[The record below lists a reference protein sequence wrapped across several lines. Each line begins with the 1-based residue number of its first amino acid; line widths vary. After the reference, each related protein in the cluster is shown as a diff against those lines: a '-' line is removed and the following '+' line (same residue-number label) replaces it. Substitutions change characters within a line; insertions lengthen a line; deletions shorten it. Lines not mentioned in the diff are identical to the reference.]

1 MVQENKTFK
10 PSLGLVVLDAI
21 GALLLGLGLA
31 KMFAGLD
38 ILPASLMLDDT
49 GMTFVIIGIL
59 LMLPML
65 IQLYVY
71 IRTQAEKNLTK

>member
-1 MVQENKTFK
+1 MAQENKTFK
-10 PSLGLVVLDAI
+10 PSLSLVVLDAI

-38 ILPASLMLDDT
+38 ILPASLMLDET
-49 GMTFVIIGIL
+49 GWTFIIVGIL

-65 IQLYVY
+65 IQLFAH
-71 IRTQAEKNLTK
+71 IRTQAEKKLTK

>member
-49 GMTFVIIGIL
+49 GMTCIIVGIL

-65 IQLYVY
+65 IQLFVH
-71 IRTQAEKNLTK
+71 IRTQAEKKLTK

>member
-21 GALLLGLGLA
+21 GAVLLGLGLA

-38 ILPASLMLDDT
+38 ILPASLMVDNT
-49 GMTFVIIGIL
+49 GTTFVIVGIL

-65 IQLYVY
+65 IQLFVY
-71 IRTQAEKNLTK
+71 IRTQAEKNITK

>member
-1 MVQENKTFK
+1 MAQEKITFK
-10 PSLGLVVLDAI
+10 PSLGIVVLDAI

-31 KMFAGLD
+31 KKFAGLD
-38 ILPASLMLDDT
+38 ILPASLLLDDT
-49 GMTFVIIGIL
+49 GMTFVIVGIL

-65 IQLYVY
+65 IQLFVY

>member
-1 MVQENKTFK
+1 MAQEIKPFK
-10 PSLGLVVLDAI
+10 PSLGIVVLDAI
-21 GALLLGLGLA
+21 GALFLGLGLA

-38 ILPASLMLDDT
+38 ILPASLMVDDT
-49 GMTFVIIGIL
+49 GMTFVIVGIL

-65 IQLYVY
+65 IQLFVY

>member
-38 ILPASLMLDDT
+38 ILPTSLMVDDT
-49 GMTFVIIGIL
+49 GTTFVIVGVL

-65 IQLYVY
+65 IQLFVY
-71 IRTQAEKNLTK
+71 IRTQAEKNITK